1 MFEFGRD
8 LRKLFE
14 KARESEDLGW
24 LELVGADLV
33 QLEARRESVD
43 AGPPNRSKR
52 SRWISLDSTA
62 TAAV

>member
-24 LELVGADLV
+24 LELVGVSDLAFH
-33 QLEARRESVD
+33 QECGRGFDKLHCN
-43 AGPPNRSKR
+43 P
-52 SRWISLDSTA
+52 L
-62 TAAV
+62 